1 MRLCL
6 RGSLAKRTV
15 SILIILRKETSW
27 GSGLPRGSAPGAVP
41 ACAHSGS
48 WLSRHEDSLEYRG
61 WGYTAVKVEK
71 EHIEVRQP
79 EGGQQPLLPA
89 QTGRPAGFT
98 SATVP
103 PPTPR
108 PEDGPKT
115 LTMRKL
121 SFSLLRTYT
130 TKAQNKTPST
140 VDPMSYCVTT
150 SVSCSH

>member
-48 WLSRHEDSLEYRG
+48 RLSRHEDSLEYRG

-103 PPTPR
+103 PPNLPARRWTQNSDNEEIKLLSAPYIHHES
-108 PEDGPKT
+108 PE
-115 LTMRKL
+115 
-121 SFSLLRTYT
+121 
-130 TKAQNKTPST
+130 
-140 VDPMSYCVTT
+140 
-150 SVSCSH
+150 